1 MASRAAQAPAL
12 GLEVEDLL
20 VEDAEAGTEADAEA
34 QDGSRSTDTREIR
47 LSTGVV
53 DMGMIQAS

>member
-1 MASRAAQAPAL
+1 MASRAAQEPAL
-12 GLEVEDLL
+12 GLEAEDLL

-34 QDGSRSTDTREIR
+34 QDGSRSTDTMEFCMSMR
-47 LSTGVV
+47 VV